1 MKPNGFPDFD
11 MRNELLGHPRFDRA
25 HRHSHAHGKLVL
37 GQKAIVGLYAV
48 QNACWGLG
56 NIRRHAAKNRKPP
69 QRCADGLRRR
79 GQRAKPSLR
88 EKL

>member
-48 QNACWGLG
+48 QNAC
-56 NIRRHAAKNRKPP
+56 
-69 QRCADGLRRR
+69 
-79 GQRAKPSLR
+79 
-88 EKL
+88 